1 MIFGRLE
8 AKEID
13 LNIAIVLMKYN
24 PFGGYERQ
32 AAILAE
38 TMAKRGD
45 NVTIFTNKWTDE
57 KLPGIKFRK
66 IRMIKLSSWLK
77 VLSFALFSMR
87 YLKREREQFDV
98 IIAFDRTLVMDIY
111 RAGNACHREWL
122 NFRKKTGSISDFISI
137 GINPIHPIINRI
149 EKSIF
154 AENPEKNADIVVLS
168 GLSIQQ
174 IKRYYPVRE
183 ERFVVIP
190 PALDLNRFQYNR
202 LMKQRTQQRASLR
215 IDDDTLTLLHVG
227 SGFRIK
233 GLKNTIEAL
242 AILLKSWHNARLLV
256 VGTDRDGTR
265 QCRRLSKRL
274 GIGNYVEFVGG
285 VTDIGR
291 FYATADIFVV
301 PSLFETFCIS
311 AVEALAFGLPV
322 IIGRGAGVSFMIHQ
336 DNIGN
341 VIDVPADP
349 YRLAE
354 LIKDIALKEQVYKSE
369 GTIDQIRERRRTV
382 AFQCDKEIVLEK
394 FLSVIDE
401 IAEKKR
407 IQIGIDDA
415 CNQRYYSNI
424 Q

>member
-1 MIFGRLE
+1 M
-8 AKEID
+8 
-13 LNIAIVLMKYN
+13 NIAIVLMKYN

-38 TMAKRGD
+38 TLAKRGD
-45 NVTIFTNKWTDE
+45 SVTIFTNKWIDE
-57 KLPGIKFRK
+57 NLPGIKFK
-66 IRMIKLSSWLK
+66 KVKMIKLSSWLK
-77 VLSFALFSMR
+77 VLSFALLSRFH
-87 YLKREREQFDV
+87 LNREKEQFDV
-98 IIAFDRTLVMDIY
+98 VIAFDRTLVMDIY
-111 RAGNACHREWL
+111 RAGNACHKEWL

-137 GINPIHPIINRI
+137 AINPTHTIINRI
-149 EKSIF
+149 EKRIF
-154 AENPEKNADIVVLS
+154 SENPKKTGDIVVLS

-174 IKRYYPVRE
+174 IQRYYSVGD

-190 PALDLNRFQYNR
+190 PALDLNRFKHNR
-202 LMKQRTQQRASLR
+202 LLEHRMQQRTSLR

-242 AILLKSWHNARLLV
+242 AILLKSWHNAKLLV

-265 QCRRLSKRL
+265 QCKKLSKQL
-274 GIGNYVEFVGG
+274 GVENYVEFIGG

-322 IIGRGAGVSFMIHQ
+322 IIGKGAGVSFMIQ
-336 DNIGN
+336 GENIGI

-349 YRLAE
+349 FRLAE
-354 LIKDIALKEQVYKSE
+354 LIEDIALNEQVYKSE
-369 GTIDQIRERRRTV
+369 GTIDQVRHQRRTV
-382 AFQCDKEIVLEK
+382 AFQCDKEIILGK

-401 IAEKKR
+401 IAEKKTNANR
-407 IQIGIDDA
+407 
-415 CNQRYYSNI
+415 N
-424 Q
+424 

>member
-1 MIFGRLE
+1 M
-8 AKEID
+8 
-13 LNIAIVLMKYN
+13 NIAIVLMKYN

-32 AAILAE
+32 AALLAE
-38 TMAKRGD
+38 TLAEKGD
-45 NVTIFTNKWTDE
+45 SVTVFTNEWVDKNP
-57 KLPGIKFRK
+57 PGIKFRK
-66 IRMIKLSSWLK
+66 VSMIKLSSWLK
-77 VLSFALFSMR
+77 VLSFALLSR
-87 YLKREREQFDV
+87 LYLNREREQFDV

-111 RAGNACHREWL
+111 RAGNACHKEWL

-137 GINPIHPIINRI
+137 AINPTHTIINRI
-149 EKSIF
+149 EKRIF
-154 AENPEKNADIVVLS
+154 SENPKKTGDIIVLS
-168 GLSIQQ
+168 GLGIQQ
-174 IKRYYPVRE
+174 IQRYYSVGE

-202 LMKQRTQQRASLR
+202 HLEYRTQQRTSLR

-227 SGFRIK
+227 SGFHIK

-242 AILLKSWHNARLLV
+242 AILLKSWHNAKLLV

-265 QCRRLSKRL
+265 QCKKLCKRL
-274 GIGNYVEFVGG
+274 GVESYVEFIGG

-322 IIGRGAGVSFMIHQ
+322 IIGRGAGVSDMIERE
-336 DNIGN
+336 NIGS

-349 YRLAE
+349 FRLAG
-354 LIKDIALKEQVYKSE
+354 LVKDIALKEQAYKSE
-369 GTIDQIRERRRTV
+369 GTIEQVRHQRRAV
-382 AFQCDKEIVLEK
+382 AFQCDKNAVLGK

-401 IAEKKR
+401 IAEKKTNANR
-407 IQIGIDDA
+407 
-415 CNQRYYSNI
+415 N
-424 Q
+424 